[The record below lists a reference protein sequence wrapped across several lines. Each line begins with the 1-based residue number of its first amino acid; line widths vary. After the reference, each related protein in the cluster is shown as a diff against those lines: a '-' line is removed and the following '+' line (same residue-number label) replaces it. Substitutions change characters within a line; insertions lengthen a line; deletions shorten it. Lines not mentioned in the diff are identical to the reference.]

1 MGAPKGTRPPNAGKG
16 RKTGVPNK
24 ATQAFRETV
33 QALLDDNRE
42 NVSLWLAQV
51 ANGVKAPKIPGD
63 KTKLTRWLVEPN
75 PAKALDL
82 LGSLGEFA
90 APKLSRTEH
99 VGENGGP
106 VRIVASNH
114 DEAL

>member
-1 MGAPKGTRPPNAGKG
+1 MAKNRTSFKKGDPNAGRPKG
-16 RKTGVPNK
+16 SPNK
-24 ATQAFRETV
+24 ATQAFRATV

-42 NVSLWLAQV
+42 NVSLWLAKV
-51 ANGVKAPKIPGD
+51 A
-63 KTKLTRWLVEPN
+63 KTN

-82 LGSLGEFA
+82 LGSLAEFA